1 MSLGPELNNYNGRN
15 VVSDLG
21 SQDTQR
27 SKIKPEGGAVSIK
40 HDRDMVKRKLLGEIP
55 ERFLLT
61 HSGRLCILS
70 SEEPACLSGGKPRKQ
85 RINMIK
91 PIH

>member
-27 SKIKPEGGAVSIK
+27 STMKPEGGAVSIE
-40 HDRDMVKRKLLGEIP
+40 HDRDIVRKELLGVIP
-55 ERFLLT
+55 ERFLLA

-70 SEEPACLSGGKPRKQ
+70 SELGGACPSVWREAQ
-85 RINMIK
+85 DTEN
-91 PIH
+91 